1 MPENCLS
8 YKVHL
13 PYRYSKILAY
23 FFVYRAC
30 LFVEFPYNNLA
41 EMLRHQGKYETAEE
55 IHRRAPE
62 GREKALGLEHP
73 FTLASV
79 NNLAGDRGKYEAAED
94 MDRRA

>member
-1 MPENCLS
+1 VPENCLL

-13 PYRYSKILAY
+13 PYRYSKILA
-23 FFVYRAC
+23 FFFLYRAC

-41 EMLRHQGKYETAEE
+41 DVLRRQEKYETAEE
-55 IHRRAPE
+55 IHRRVLE
-62 GREKALGLEHP
+62 GRDKAPGLERP

-94 MDRRA
+94 MD